1 MTNRRQ
7 EQNRIPDFA
16 SREQAAAWFDAHDV
30 ADYLD
35 EFEIVD
41 KKQVQVAKNLSAN
54 ITVRLTP
61 ELLNQLKGQAQQVGV
76 GPSTLA
82 RMWIL
87 ERLREVNRPRVGSE

>member
-1 MTNRRQ
+1 M
-7 EQNRIPDFA
+7 
-16 SREQAAAWFDAHDV
+16 
-30 ADYLD
+30 
-35 EFEIVD
+35 VD
-41 KKQVQVAKNLSAN
+41 KTQVQVARNLSAN

-87 ERLREVNRPRVGSE
+87 ERLHEVNRPRVGSE